1 MVDACVCPALVHEQY
16 SQARTL
22 QPVVLRQQV
31 QQQQVVVAAPTCPE
45 PALHRVQTAMPLK
58 VGCQAPEEHKEE
70 QFGGSRLDGD
80 APVCERVTGGRATA
94 FEHRADNCQGPFRGH
109 TPTAQYHIELRCQ
122 LGSPLPC
129 WVVLATE
136 HFF

>member
-1 MVDACVCPALVHEQY
+1 M
-16 SQARTL
+16 
-22 QPVVLRQQV
+22 VLRQQV

-45 PALHRVQTAMPLK
+45 PALHRVQAAMPLE

-80 APVCERVTGGRATA
+80 ASVCERVAGDRATA
-94 FEHRADNCQGPFRGH
+94 FEHGADNCHGPLRGH

-122 LGSPLPC
+122 LGSSLPS
-129 WVVLATE
+129 WVVFTAK
-136 HFF
+136 HFL